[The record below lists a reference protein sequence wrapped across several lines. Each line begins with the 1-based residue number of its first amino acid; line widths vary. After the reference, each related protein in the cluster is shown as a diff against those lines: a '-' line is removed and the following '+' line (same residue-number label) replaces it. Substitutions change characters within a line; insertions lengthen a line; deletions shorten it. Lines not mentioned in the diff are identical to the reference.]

1 MRLARWIVA
10 LVVTALAVAGV
21 PAVAFAAPAPIPAP
35 AATPVQAA
43 GGQAA
48 GGQTRQVCSAPAE
61 KGRMQCMSV
70 VHLRSGMTPKA
81 AGASPDGYGPSDI
94 RSAYNL
100 PASGGDGM
108 TVAIVDAF
116 DDPTAEADLAA
127 YRAQYGLP
135 ACTTANGCFRKISQ
149 RGDTDEPPADASW
162 AVEISLDL
170 DAVSSACSN
179 CHLLLVEADDNSTVN
194 LGVAVDQAVT
204 QGAEVVSNSYG
215 GEEDPTQLDI
225 DAQYFD
231 HPGTAIVASS
241 GDERYGAQY
250 PAASQYVTSVGGTS
264 LLRDPGTGRGW
275 TESVWDS
282 HGGGPGSGCS
292 RFDPKPAWQND
303 SGCDMR
309 AIADVS
315 AVADPDTGLAVYDS
329 FQQTG
334 WMTVG
339 GTSLAAPVVAGVYAL
354 AGRAGSGDIPA
365 SYAYEQS
372 GALND
377 VTEGSNGTCSPAYL
391 CTAGAGYDGPTGLGT
406 PNGVAAFQPLG
417 PHGELTGTVTDA
429 ATGDP
434 ISGAT
439 VSAAKAADTTD
450 ARGQFDLTVPVGSY
464 DLTAT
469 RFGYD
474 TQHDTVTVADGA
486 TATRDF
492 ALNAQPQETVSGT
505 VREGSDHGWPLAATL
520 TVDGMPDG
528 TFHTDPVTGH
538 YSMSLPAGATYQVRV
553 SGDYPGLT
561 AQTASVAVGTSSTT
575 EDFRVPIDPYACTA
589 PGYQAGT
596 TRAIDQQTF
605 DGTTAPD
612 GWTVQDAAGD
622 DEVWGFGDPT
632 GSGNRTG
639 GSGGYAG
646 VYSLGYGDG
655 QQDTSLVSA
664 PVDLSGTTSPAV
676 WFATD
681 YETFGSAVAEV
692 DYSVDGG
699 ATWTDAWRQTTSNL
713 EKSQVMVPLQAAA
726 GKSDVQVR
734 FHYRANLDDMWQ
746 VDDVV
751 VGDRVC
757 SAQPG
762 GLVLGHVKDR
772 NTGSTL
778 AGATVTAAGGSGS
791 TTSVADGAYWRFSAP
806 GPQSFSATMTRYT
819 DQTQTTTVA
828 QDTTNVAD
836 FSLAA
841 GRLSLAQT
849 AVSATA
855 PLGGT
860 ATKTVTVTNTGTAP
874 ATIDLS
880 ESPTGTAPAAIGRG
894 AATQERKGHFSPD
907 TPAKAAKP
915 GKAVGSAKPGADPAA
930 SATASPD
937 ALPWTTV
944 ADYPSAIGYGA
955 AGYHDGTVY
964 VVGGDSTL
972 GTTRNG
978 YALDPATGAWTAIA
992 AMPNPRAAPSADFVG
1007 GRFYVAG
1014 GWAQTGQVRADMDV
1028 YDAASDTWTSGP
1040 ALPNPVAAAGTAVLG
1055 GQLYLV
1061 GGCQSSC
1068 GKKFVQRFDPATGK
1082 WTQLANYP
1090 VNASWTACGAIGGKL
1105 YCAGGASDNGGGP
1118 GAKTYGYD
1126 PATNTWTAL
1135 ANLPIDLWGSAS
1147 TVADGRLMVSGGV
1160 TSNSSV
1166 VTNRGFA
1173 FDPATNTWTALPNA
1187 NQAVYGSASTCGLY
1201 AVGGLDAS
1209 KSPTKSSQLLPG
1221 YAACDTDDPVPW
1233 MSATGSGTT
1242 LQPGSSVTLTVS
1254 VNAAAVTQPGTYAAV
1269 LDVRNDTPYATGTV
1283 GVTMA
1288 VTPPS
1293 TWGEITGTV
1302 TGKQCTAGSAPLPGA
1317 TVVVAGK
1324 VSGYTLRTDANGTYT
1339 LWLDR
1344 ANGTLSITAAAN
1356 GWFPTTVST
1365 KVQAGRTTVANLTLD
1380 RTGC

>member
-1 MRLARWIVA
+1 MRLARWIVS
-10 LVVTALAVAGV
+10 LVVAALTFAGLVPTAAT
-21 PAVAFAAPAPIPAP
+21 AASPPAP
-35 AATPVQAA
+35 ARASSSPAP
-43 GGQAA
+43 
-48 GGQTRQVCSAPAE
+48 GGQTRQVCSAPAK

-70 VHLRSGMTPKA
+70 VRLRTGMTPQL
-81 AGASPDGYGPSDI
+81 AGAAPDGYGPTDI

-100 PASGGDGM
+100 PATGGDGM

-116 DDPTAEADLAA
+116 DDPTAEEDLAA

-149 RGDTDEPPADASW
+149 RGDTDYPQTDPSW
-162 AVEISLDL
+162 AVEMSLDL
-170 DAVSSACSN
+170 DAVSAACPN
-179 CHLLLVEADDNSTVN
+179 CRLLLVEADDNSTVN
-194 LGVAVDQAVT
+194 LGVAVDQSVA
-204 QGAEVVSNSYG
+204 QGAPIVSNSYG
-215 GEEDPTQLDI
+215 GSEDPSQLDI

-231 HPGTAIVASS
+231 HPGTTIVASS
-241 GDERYGAQY
+241 GDSRYGAQY

-264 LLRDPGTGRGW
+264 LTRDPGSSRGW

-292 RFDPKPAWQND
+292 QFDPKPAWQND
-303 SGCDMR
+303 TGCSMR

-315 AVADPDTGLAVYDS
+315 AVADPDTGLAVFDS
-329 FQQTG
+329 FQQPG

-339 GTSLAAPVVAGVYAL
+339 GTSLAAPVIAGVYAL

-372 GALND
+372 DALND
-377 VTEGSNGTCSPAYL
+377 VTQGANGTCSPAYL
-391 CTAGAGYDGPTGLGT
+391 CTAGPGYDGPTGLGT
-406 PNGVAAFQPLG
+406 PNGVTAFKPLG

-429 ATGDP
+429 ATGSP
-434 ISGAT
+434 ISGAAVT
-439 VSAAKAADTTD
+439 AGKATDTTD
-450 ARGQFDLTVPVGSY
+450 AHGQFDLTLPVGSY
-464 DLTAT
+464 DVSAG

-474 TQHDTVTVADGA
+474 TRHDAVTVADGA
-486 TATRDF
+486 TVTRKF
-492 ALNAQPQETVSGT
+492 ALNAQPLETVSGT
-505 VREGSDHGWPLAATL
+505 VAEGSGHGWPLAATL
-520 TVDGMPDG
+520 TVAGMPGG

-538 YSMSLPAGATYQVRV
+538 YAMSLPAGATYQVNV
-553 SGDYPGLT
+553 SGDYPGMT
-561 AQTASVAVGTSSTT
+561 ARTASVTVGTSSTT
-575 EDFRVPIDPYACTA
+575 QDFTVPIDPYACTA
-589 PGYQAGT
+589 PGYKAGT

-605 DGTTAPD
+605 DGTTAPA
-612 GWTVQDAAGD
+612 GWTVQDNAGE

-646 VYSLGYGDG
+646 VSSLGYGDG

-664 PVDLSGTTSPAV
+664 PLDLSGTGSPAV
-676 WFATD
+676 WFDTD

-699 ATWTDAWRQTTSNL
+699 ATWTGAWRQTTSNVV
-713 EKSQVMVPLQAAA
+713 KTQVMVPLPAAA
-726 GKSDVQVR
+726 GRPDVEVR

-757 SAQPG
+757 SEQPG

-772 NTGSTL
+772 NNGSTP
-778 AGATVTAAGGSGS
+778 AAATVTAAGVSGS
-791 TTSVADGAYWRFSAP
+791 TTTSAADGAYWRFSAP
-806 GPQSFSATMTRYT
+806 GPQSFSAAATRYT
-819 DQTQTTTVA
+819 TQAQTATVA
-828 QDTTNVAD
+828 QDTTNVLD
-836 FSLAA
+836 FALAA
-841 GRLSLAQT
+841 GRLSIAQP

-860 ATKTVTVTNTGTAP
+860 AARTVTITNTGTAP

-880 ESPTGTAPAAIGRG
+880 ETPAGNAPTATGRG
-894 AATQERKGHFSPD
+894 AAVQKLKGHFSPD
-907 TPAKAAKP
+907 FTSAAATSKH
-915 GKAVGSAKPGADPAA
+915 AAAGAAPDR
-930 SATASPD
+930 SATASPN

-955 AGYHDGTVY
+955 AGYHDGTLY

-978 YALDPATGAWTAIA
+978 YALDPATGAWRAIA
-992 AMPNPRAAPSADFVG
+992 AMPNPRAAPSAAFVG

-1028 YDAASDTWTSGP
+1028 YDAASNAWTSGP
-1040 ALPNPVAAAGTAVLG
+1040 ALTNPVAAAGTAVLG
-1055 GQLYLV
+1055 GQLYVV

-1068 GKKFVQRFDPATGK
+1068 GKKFLQRFDPAAGK

-1090 VNASWTACGAIGGKL
+1090 VNASYLACGAISGKL
-1105 YCAGGASDNGGGP
+1105 YCAGGVSDNGGGP
-1118 GAKTYGYD
+1118 GTRTYGYD
-1126 PATNTWTAL
+1126 PAANTWTAL
-1135 ANLPIDLWGSAS
+1135 ANVPIDLWGTAT
-1147 TVADGRLMVSGGV
+1147 TVADGRLMLSGGV
-1160 TSNSSV
+1160 TSNSTV
-1166 VTNRGFA
+1166 VTNQGFA
-1173 FDPATNTWTALPNA
+1173 YNPVSNTWTALPNA
-1187 NQAVYGSASTCGLY
+1187 NEAVYGSAGACGLY
-1201 AVGGLDAS
+1201 AIGGRNAS
-1209 KSPTKSSQLLPG
+1209 NAPTKSAQLLPG
-1221 YAACDTDDPVPW
+1221 YAACDTGDPVPW

-1242 LQPGSSVTLTVS
+1242 LQPGSSVTVTVS

-1283 GVTMA
+1283 GVTMTA
-1288 VTPPS
+1288 TPPS
-1293 TWGEITGTV
+1293 TWGKITGTV
-1302 TGKQCTAGSAPLPGA
+1302 TGKACTGGSAPLPGA
-1317 TVVVAGK
+1317 TVVVTGK
-1324 VSGYTLRTDANGTYT
+1324 VSSYTLRTDANGTYT
-1339 LWLDR
+1339 LWLDK
-1344 ANGTLSITAAAN
+1344 ANGTLSITAVAN

-1365 KVQAGRTTVANLTLD
+1365 KVLAGRTTAANLTLT